1 MVQKLKGKLKK
12 PLVWILLFLAIPLFV
27 LYFVAMV
34 VWPFAS
40 SGWDWGYVQEVW
52 GRWQTFNAAMIALG
66 ASFIALWAARR
77 QAAQQKELVEG
88 QRRREFVAAKAFL
101 TASLSELHGYF
112 DDVNVTYSNL
122 YLSLPWEGYF
132 DESDTDTL
140 ALELPKL
147 PSSYQ
152 SVFRDCIVHA
162 PPDVAEFMAS
172 ILSMLQIIHSRIGGL
187 NERSVGYR
195 RSDVVSEILN
205 VAMVHAKCERLYPY
219 ARENE
224 PLVFDPVDD
233 SELLSILKRR
243 TYFWNR
249 PGVTT
254 EVFDAAIALIVERS
268 AGED

>member
-1 MVQKLKGKLKK
+1 VVQELNGILKK
-12 PLVWILLFLAIPLFV
+12 PAAWIFLFFV
-27 LYFVAMV
+27 ILPFALYFIAMV
-34 VWPFAS
+34 VWPFAI

-77 QAAQQKELVEG
+77 QVAQQKELVEE
-88 QRRREFVAAKAFL
+88 QRRREFVAAKVFL

-112 DDVNVTYSNL
+112 DDVNVIFSGL
-122 YLSLPWEGYF
+122 YQSLPREGYF
-132 DESDTDTL
+132 DENDPDTL
-140 ALELPKL
+140 VLELPKL
-147 PSSYQ
+147 PASYQ
-152 SVFRDCIVHA
+152 AVFRDCIVHA
-162 PPDVAEFMAS
+162 PPNVAEFMAS
-172 ILSMLQIIHSRIGGL
+172 ILSKLQIIHSRVGGL
-187 NERSVGYR
+187 NERSAGYG

-224 PLVFDPVDD
+224 PLVFDPVAD

-249 PGVTT
+249 PSVAT
-254 EVFDAAIALIVERS
+254 EAFDAAIAKIEERS
-268 AGED
+268 ASND